1 MGISVCSACSGQPA
15 FKEGQRHHQQ
25 PAGEEAG
32 LHEGEFETQPE
43 VCLPLVDK
51 CPNNIQHSCISCKQE
66 KFRNV
71 SSAQLQIVRQK
82 DKPEM
87 LFRQFLVEDKGLHGG
102 ASYMDFL
109 CYIHREVRQ
118 LLT

>member
-1 MGISVCSACSGQPA
+1 MYYESHCAPGVPEISHTYV
-15 FKEGQRHHQQ
+15 F
-25 PAGEEAG
+25 
-32 LHEGEFETQPE
+32 
-43 VCLPLVDK
+43 
-51 CPNNIQHSCISCKQE
+51 CP
-66 KFRNV
+66 
-71 SSAQLQIVRQK
+71 AQLHIVKQR

-109 CYIHREVRQ
+109 CYVHREIRQ

>member
-1 MGISVCSACSGQPA
+1 MKVSLRCSLKYVSLWWTNPRTTFNAAPA
-15 FKEGQRHHQQ
+15 PVQ
-25 PAGEEAG
+25 
-32 LHEGEFETQPE
+32 
-43 VCLPLVDK
+43 
-51 CPNNIQHSCISCKQE
+51 QE

-71 SSAQLQIVRQK
+71 SSTQLQIVRQK

>member
-1 MGISVCSACSGQPA
+1 MSPSGGRNPITTFQTA
-15 FKEGQRHHQQ
+15 
-25 PAGEEAG
+25 
-32 LHEGEFETQPE
+32 
-43 VCLPLVDK
+43 
-51 CPNNIQHSCISCKQE
+51 PNTAQSFGNFS
-66 KFRNV
+66 F
-71 SSAQLQIVRQK
+71 AQLQIVRQK
-82 DKPEM
+82 DRPEM

>member
-1 MGISVCSACSGQPA
+1 MDNSANNSGGGGGGVWGGGRTIGSA
-15 FKEGQRHHQQ
+15 LT
-25 PAGEEAG
+25 AGNH
-32 LHEGEFETQPE
+32 L
-43 VCLPLVDK
+43 
-51 CPNNIQHSCISCKQE
+51 
-66 KFRNV
+66 
-71 SSAQLQIVRQK
+71 SSSQLQIVRQK

>member
-1 MGISVCSACSGQPA
+1 MGISVCSACSGQPT
-15 FKEGQRHHQQ
+15 FKEGPRHHQQ
-25 PAGEEAG
+25 SAGEEAQ

-43 VCLPLVDK
+43 VCLPLVDN
-51 CPNNIQHSCISCKQE
+51 CPNNINTAPAPGQQGKL
-66 KFRNV
+66 RNV
-71 SSAQLQIVRQK
+71 SSPQLQIVRQK
-82 DKPEM
+82 DKPET

>member
-1 MGISVCSACSGQPA
+1 M
-15 FKEGQRHHQQ
+15 
-25 PAGEEAG
+25 
-32 LHEGEFETQPE
+32 QPE
-43 VCLPLVDK
+43 LCLPLADK
-51 CPNNIQHSCISCKQE
+51 PQNYRDKL
-66 KFRNV
+66 RNV

>member
-1 MGISVCSACSGQPA
+1 MKVSFSLGVVALWWTGPELRPPSSRSAGGKTES
-15 FKEGQRHHQQ
+15 
-25 PAGEEAG
+25 
-32 LHEGEFETQPE
+32 
-43 VCLPLVDK
+43 
-51 CPNNIQHSCISCKQE
+51 
-66 KFRNV
+66 V

-87 LFRQFLVEDKGLHGG
+87 SFRQFLVEDKGLHGG

>member
-1 MGISVCSACSGQPA
+1 MLYVKFEQPLVNNISVTPSNVHLD
-15 FKEGQRHHQQ
+15 R
-25 PAGEEAG
+25 
-32 LHEGEFETQPE
+32 
-43 VCLPLVDK
+43 
-51 CPNNIQHSCISCKQE
+51 KQIT
-66 KFRNV
+66 FAYFFPP
-71 SSAQLQIVRQK
+71 SQLQIVRQR

-109 CYIHREVRQ
+109 CYVHREIRQ